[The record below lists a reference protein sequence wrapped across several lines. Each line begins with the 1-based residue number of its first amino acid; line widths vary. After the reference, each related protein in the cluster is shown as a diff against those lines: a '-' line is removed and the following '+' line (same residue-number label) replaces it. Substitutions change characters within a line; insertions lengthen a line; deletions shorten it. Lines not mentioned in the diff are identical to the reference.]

1 MNTIEKKSENVRYRL
16 VDHWRAV
23 AIILMIFFHFCFDLD
38 VFGHIDIDVQ
48 EDLFWWF
55 LPRLIVFMFMMAV
68 GISLRLVHKN
78 GLRLRKF
85 WPRFVQLIFFA
96 MTITI
101 TTYFMFPKS
110 WVYFGTLHC
119 IAVCSAL
126 ALPFIQR
133 PKLSGALGLL
143 ITIPALFGFN
153 YPFPKM
159 AHISMDYIPVLPWFG
174 YVLLGIFIESKNWD
188 KISYPR
194 FKGDRILDFMGA
206 HGLFIYVIHQPI
218 MYGLIYGFYLLHR
231 G

>member
-38 VFGHIDIDVQ
+38 VFGYIDINVQ

-68 GISLRLVHKN
+68 GVSLRLVHKN
-78 GLRLRKF
+78 GLRLKKF

-96 MTITI
+96 ITITI
-101 TTYFMFPKS
+101 TTYFLFPKS

-119 IAVCSAL
+119 IAVCSVL
-126 ALPFIQR
+126 ALPFIQS
-133 PKLSGALGLL
+133 PKLSGILGLL
-143 ITIPALFGFN
+143 ITIPALFCLN

-188 KISYPR
+188 KMSYPR

-206 HGLFIYVIHQPI
+206 HGLFIYVVHQPI

>member
-38 VFGHIDIDVQ
+38 VFGYIDINVQ

-68 GISLRLVHKN
+68 GVSLRLVHKN
-78 GLRLRKF
+78 GLRLKKF

-96 MTITI
+96 ITITI
-101 TTYFMFPKS
+101 TTYFLFPKS

-119 IAVCSAL
+119 IAVCSVL
-126 ALPFIQR
+126 ALPFIQS
-133 PKLSGALGLL
+133 PKLSGILGLL
-143 ITIPALFGFN
+143 ITIPALFGLN

-188 KISYPR
+188 KMSYPR

-206 HGLFIYVIHQPI
+206 HGLFIYVVHQPI